1 MTLLIFL
8 GVLVSLL
15 VLRSI
20 PNLFVRLAL
29 AVPHGRI
36 LGIMHRVHHGKIGI
50 ALPRASVA
58 GLSDVFS
65 VNSALA
71 GGRLRLALVSSS
83 LLVLAV
89 LVTTAFWTWHST
101 GLMML
106 LR

>member
-1 MTLLIFL
+1 MTLIVFL

-20 PNLFVRLAL
+20 PGLLLRLAL
-29 AVPHGRI
+29 AIPRHHLIAIMTWMQGR
-36 LGIMHRVHHGKIGI
+36 KIGI
-50 ALPRASVA
+50 VLPRKSTAALSNALVVSSAPA
-58 GLSDVFS
+58 GRFK
-65 VNSALA
+65 
-71 GGRLRLALVSSS
+71 LALVSSS

-106 LR
+106 LH

>member
-1 MTLLIFL
+1 MTLMVFL
-8 GVLVSLL
+8 GILVSLL

-20 PNLFVRLAL
+20 PGRYRLIAIMTWMQ
-29 AVPHGRI
+29 GR
-36 LGIMHRVHHGKIGI
+36 KIGI
-50 ALPRASVA
+50 VLPRKSTAALSNALIVSSAPA
-58 GLSDVFS
+58 GRFK
-65 VNSALA
+65 
-71 GGRLRLALVSSS
+71 LALVSSS

>member
-1 MTLLIFL
+1 MTLMVFL
-8 GVLVSLL
+8 GILVSLL

-20 PNLFVRLAL
+20 PGLLLRLML
-29 AVPHGRI
+29 AIPRYRLIAIMTWMQGR
-36 LGIMHRVHHGKIGI
+36 KIGI
-50 ALPRASVA
+50 VLPRTSTAALSNALIVSSAPA
-58 GLSDVFS
+58 GRFK
-65 VNSALA
+65 
-71 GGRLRLALVSSS
+71 LALVSSS